1 MRNAA
6 LISVFLLLAAGGAL
20 WLSRGAPEVAASGA
34 AATGARASGASGSG
48 HAHPDPSS
56 FAARLAALRRAPAGP
71 ARAVAIVALL
81 AAWAEQQPALAIDAA
96 AALADE
102 DGRGE
107 ALHECLPHFLSAD
120 PDAARSWL
128 LEAARTLPVELVQAL
143 ARDAAAHDP
152 ELGFS
157 VALQLPVRAR
167 PAALKEVFSA
177 WAARDARAAA
187 DATARLSRADGY
199 LGAVEEVARVW
210 GEQDAPAAFIW
221 SARLPEVEARR
232 TALLPLVDSWA
243 VRAPQAAA
251 ASVASLPFEPWRR
264 RLIDGVVAPWGQQ
277 DPESALG
284 WVKGLTEPLE
294 REAAATTLLTQL
306 LPSAPARAAELALEL
321 GGGATSPLVD
331 KVVAAWVA
339 RDAPAALAWA
349 SRSPRGAARE
359 QDPEARQA
367 LLAGALARWQQ
378 QDPEA
383 AQSWLHVHPGVRPE
397 REQN

>member
-1 MRNAA
+1 
-6 LISVFLLLAAGGAL
+6 
-20 WLSRGAPEVAASGA
+20 
-34 AATGARASGASGSG
+34 
-48 HAHPDPSS
+48 
-56 FAARLAALRRAPAGP
+56 
-71 ARAVAIVALL
+71 
-81 AAWAEQQPALAIDAA
+81 
-96 AALADE
+96 
-102 DGRGE
+102 
-107 ALHECLPHFLSAD
+107 
-120 PDAARSWL
+120 
-128 LEAARTLPVELVQAL
+128 
-143 ARDAAAHDP
+143 
-152 ELGFS
+152 

-167 PAALKEVFSA
+167 PPALKEVFSA
-177 WAARDARAAA
+177 WAARDARGAA

-210 GEQDAPAAFIW
+210 GEQDAPAAFAW
-221 SARLPEVEARR
+221 SARLSEVEARR

-251 ASVASLPFEPWRR
+251 ASVSSLPFEPWRR
-264 RLIDGVVAPWGQQ
+264 RLMDGVVAQWAQQ

-284 WVKGLTEPLE
+284 WVKGLKEPLE

-321 GGGATSPLVD
+321 GGGAASPLVD

-367 LLAGALARWQQ
+367 LLAGALVRWQQ

-383 AQSWLHVHPGVRPE
+383 AEGWLHVHPGARPA